1 MSITSVMPSSHP
13 ILWCPFL
20 LLPSIFPN
28 IREFSSESALD
39 IRWPKY
45 WSFSFSIS
53 PSSEYSGLIFLKTD
67 WFDLLVVQGTLRSL
81 RQHHSSKASVLWC
94 FAFFTIQLSQQYVV
108 TGKTI
113 ALTIWTFVNRV
124 MSLLFNTPSKFV
136 ITFLPGNNYPLI
148 SWLQSL
154 STVILEPKKRKSVAN
169 STFSSYICHEI
180 TGLDAM
186 VLLFFNILVLS
197 RLFHSPPSPSSRGSL
212 VPLHFLPLECYHPH
226 IWGCWCFSH
235 LSWQCNIC

>member
-1 MSITSVMPSSHP
+1 MSITLVMPSSHP

-28 IREFSSESALD
+28 IREFSNESAVH

-45 WSFSFSIS
+45 WSFSLSIR

-67 WFDLLVVQGTLRSL
+67 WFDILVVQGTLRSL
-81 RQHHSSKASVLWC
+81 HQHHSSKASVLWC
-94 FAFFTIQLSQQYVV
+94 FAFFTIQLSQQYVL

-136 ITFLPGNNYPLI
+136 ITFLPGNNHPLI

-186 VLLFFNILVLS
+186 VLLFLIF
-197 RLFHSPPSPSSRGSL
+197 
-212 VPLHFLPLECYHPH
+212 
-226 IWGCWCFSH
+226 
-235 LSWQCNIC
+235 

>member
-1 MSITSVMPSSHP
+1 MLKASSFHFVTLAFCVFIAIHLYKLVVVHLPSHVWFFATKWAVACQASLCLTISQSLPRFMSITSVMPSSHP

-81 RQHHSSKASVLWC
+81 RQHHSSKASVPWC

-113 ALTIWTFVNRV
+113 ALTIWIFVSRV
-124 MSLLFNTPSKFV
+124 MSLL
-136 ITFLPGNNYPLI
+136 
-148 SWLQSL
+148 
-154 STVILEPKKRKSVAN
+154 
-169 STFSSYICHEI
+169 
-180 TGLDAM
+180 
-186 VLLFFNILVLS
+186 
-197 RLFHSPPSPSSRGSL
+197 
-212 VPLHFLPLECYHPH
+212 
-226 IWGCWCFSH
+226 
-235 LSWQCNIC
+235 